1 MIMQFK
7 DIKQNYPVYILD
19 KQNVSYMQ
27 GKVTSISLPHM
38 DNSNPMVM
46 GKSVVD
52 VTIEADGKGA
62 TYTMPEDKS
71 MVYAGSVVLATDKES
86 IIREVE
92 AMKASAE
99 QAIANIEKQ
108 KEIAKKSN
116 QLLTELNPIFR
127 EKQENEK
134 RMTKMESCIQD
145 MGSSIEELKNMFAGL
160 MKKMDK

>member
-1 MIMQFK
+1 MLFK

-19 KQNVSYMQ
+19 KQKVTFIQ

-71 MVYAGSVVLATDKES
+71 MVYAGSLVLSTDKES
-86 IIREVE
+86 IVREVE

-99 QAIANIEKQ
+99 QAIANVEKQ
-108 KEIAKKSN
+108 KEIASKSTN
-116 QLLTELNPIFR
+116 LLTELNPIFK

-134 RMTKMESCIQD
+134 RMNKMESSIKE
-145 MGSSIEELKNMFAGL
+145 MGSTISELRDMFTTI

>member
-1 MIMQFK
+1 MLFK

-19 KQNVSYMQ
+19 KQNVTFIQ
-27 GKVTSISLPHM
+27 GKVTSISLPHI
-38 DNSNPMVM
+38 DNSNPMVI

-52 VTIEADGKGA
+52 VTIEANGKGA

-71 MVYAGSVVLATDKES
+71 MVYAGSLVLATDKES
-86 IIREVE
+86 IVREVE

-99 QAIANIEKQ
+99 QAIANVEKQ
-108 KEIAKKSN
+108 KEIASRSTN
-116 QLLTELNPIFR
+116 LLTELNPIFK

-134 RMTKMESCIQD
+134 RMTKMEN
-145 MGSSIEELKNMFAGL
+145 SIEELKGMFTTL

>member
-1 MIMQFK
+1 MLFK

-19 KQNVSYMQ
+19 KQNVSFIQ
-27 GKVTSISLPHM
+27 GKVTSISLPHI
-38 DNSNPMVM
+38 DNSNPMVI

-71 MVYAGSVVLATDKES
+71 IVYAGSIVLSTDKES

-99 QAIANIEKQ
+99 QAIANVEKQ
-108 KEIAKKSN
+108 KEIASKSTN
-116 QLLTELNPIFR
+116 LLTELNPIFK

-134 RMTKMESCIQD
+134 RMSKMENSIAD
-145 MGSSIEELKNMFAGL
+145 MGSSIAELK
-160 MKKMDK
+160 

>member
-1 MIMQFK
+1 MLFK

-19 KQNVSYMQ
+19 KQNVTFIQ

-38 DNSNPMVM
+38 DNSNPMVI

-71 MVYAGSVVLATDKES
+71 MVYAGNVVLATDKES
-86 IIREVE
+86 IVREVE

-99 QAIANIEKQ
+99 QAIANVEKQ
-108 KEIAKKSN
+108 REISEKSTK
-116 QLLTELNPIFR
+116 LLTELNPVFK

-134 RMTKMESCIQD
+134 RMTKMESSIEE
-145 MGSSIEELKNMFAGL
+145 MGSSIVELKGMFATL

>member
-1 MIMQFK
+1 MLFK

-19 KQNVSYMQ
+19 KQTVSFVQ
-27 GKVTSISLPHM
+27 GKVISISLPHM

-71 MVYAGSVVLATDKES
+71 MVYAGSLVLSTDKEN
-86 IIREVE
+86 IVREVE

-108 KEIAKKSN
+108 REVLSKSTMM
-116 QLLTELNPIFR
+116 LTELNPIFK

-134 RMTKMESCIQD
+134 RMSKMEN
-145 MGSSIEELKNMFAGL
+145 SIEELKGMFTAL

>member
-1 MIMQFK
+1 MLFK

-19 KQNVSYMQ
+19 KQNVSFIQ
-27 GKVTSISLPHM
+27 GKVTSISLPHI
-38 DNSNPMVM
+38 DNSNPMVI

-71 MVYAGSVVLATDKES
+71 IVYAGSIVLSTDKES

-99 QAIANIEKQ
+99 QAIANVEKQ
-108 KEIAKKSN
+108 KEIASKSTN
-116 QLLTELNPIFR
+116 LLTELNPIFK

-134 RMTKMESCIQD
+134 RMSKMENSIAD
-145 MGSSIEELKNMFAGL
+145 MGSSIAELKGMFTTL

>member
-1 MIMQFK
+1 MLFK

-19 KQNVSYMQ
+19 KQNVTFIQ

-38 DNSNPMVM
+38 DNINPMVI

-71 MVYAGSVVLATDKES
+71 MVYAGSIVLATDKES

-99 QAIANIEKQ
+99 QAIANVEKQ
-108 KEIAKKSN
+108 KEIASKSTS
-116 QLLTELNPIFR
+116 LLTELNPVFK

-134 RMTKMESCIQD
+134 RMTKMESSIAE
-145 MGSSIEELKNMFAGL
+145 MGSSISELKDMFAGL

>member
-1 MIMQFK
+1 MLFK

-19 KQNVSYMQ
+19 KQNVSFVQ

-52 VTIEADGKGA
+52 VTIEAEGKGA

-71 MVYAGSVVLATDKES
+71 MVYAGSLVLSTDKEG
-86 IIREVE
+86 IVREVE

-99 QAIANIEKQ
+99 QAIANVEKQ
-108 KEIAKKSN
+108 KEIASKSTA
-116 QLLTELNPIFR
+116 LLTELNPIFK

-134 RMTKMESCIQD
+134 RMNKMETSIQE
-145 MGSSIEELKNMFAGL
+145 MGSSILELKDMFTTI

>member
-1 MIMQFK
+1 MLFK

-19 KQNVSYMQ
+19 KQNITFIH

-38 DNSNPMVM
+38 DNSNPMVI

-71 MVYAGSVVLATDKES
+71 MVYAGSIVLATDKES
-86 IIREVE
+86 IVREVE

-99 QAIANIEKQ
+99 QAIANVEKQ
-108 KEIAKKSN
+108 KEIASKSTN
-116 QLLTELNPIFR
+116 LLTELNPIFK

-134 RMTKMESCIQD
+134 RMSKMESSIAE
-145 MGSSIEELKNMFAGL
+145 MGSSITELKDMFAGL

>member
-1 MIMQFK
+1 MLFK

-19 KQNVSYMQ
+19 KQNITFIQ

-38 DNSNPMVM
+38 DNSNPMVI

-71 MVYAGSVVLATDKES
+71 MVYAGSIVLATDKES

-99 QAIANIEKQ
+99 QAIANVEKQ
-108 KEIAKKSN
+108 KEIASKSTN
-116 QLLTELNPIFR
+116 LLTELNPIFK

-134 RMTKMESCIQD
+134 RMSKMESSIAE
-145 MGSSIEELKNMFAGL
+145 MGSSITELKDMFAGL

>member
-1 MIMQFK
+1 MLFK

-19 KQNVSYMQ
+19 KQNVSFIQ
-27 GKVTSISLPHM
+27 GKVTSISLPHI
-38 DNSNPMVM
+38 DNSNPMLI

-71 MVYAGSVVLATDKES
+71 IVYAGSIVLSTDKES

-99 QAIANIEKQ
+99 QAIANVEKQ
-108 KEIAKKSN
+108 KEIASKSTN
-116 QLLTELNPIFR
+116 LLTELNPIFK

-134 RMTKMESCIQD
+134 RMSKMENSIAD
-145 MGSSIEELKNMFAGL
+145 MGSSIAELKGMFTTL

>member
-1 MIMQFK
+1 MQFK
-7 DIKQNYPVYILD
+7 DVKQNYPVYILD

-99 QAIANIEKQ
+99 QAIANVEKQ
-108 KEIAKKSN
+108 KEIASKSTT
-116 QLLTELNPIFR
+116 LLTELNPIFK

-134 RMTKMESCIQD
+134 RMNKMESSIKE
-145 MGSSIEELKNMFAGL
+145 MGSTISELRDMFSTI

>member
-1 MIMQFK
+1 MLFK

-19 KQNVSYMQ
+19 KQNVSFVQ

-71 MVYAGSVVLATDKES
+71 MVYAGSLVLSTDKEN
-86 IIREVE
+86 IVREVE

-108 KEIAKKSN
+108 REVLSKSTMM
-116 QLLTELNPIFR
+116 LTELNPIFK

-134 RMTKMESCIQD
+134 RMSKMEN
-145 MGSSIEELKNMFAGL
+145 SIEELKGMFTAL